1 MMLLLLLLH
10 AVRILVRSGWRAGEV
25 SPVPVPLSGVRRRRL
40 VLVLVL
46 LLVVPIVV
54 LSVFGS
60 VGVRGRVGPGATSVI
75 HDEPPL
81 PPPPTLGVR
90 DRRT

>member
-1 MMLLLLLLH
+1 MLLH

-25 SPVPVPLSGVRRRRL
+25 SPVPVPLSGVQR
-40 VLVLVL
+40 LVLVL

-75 HDEPPL
+75 HDELHPPSSL
-81 PPPPTLGVR
+81 PTLGVR
-90 DRRT
+90 DRGT